1 MTFNWIGFFTIIH
14 KELNRTRQVF
24 LQAVLSPF
32 LSTFLY
38 FIVFGTAVGSRVGTV
53 EGVSYG
59 QFMVPG
65 MIAMAIVMN
74 AIMAA
79 SSGIY
84 FLRFMGTINDLL
96 TAPLS
101 FVEIVSGF
109 AIASALRTLF
119 ISALIY
125 LTALFFVPLPIA
137 HPFWFFFFLFGSTIG
152 FSFFGLVLGI
162 WAKDFEQ
169 LSFVP
174 TIIITPLSFLGGV
187 FYSLEMLP
195 PFWRHITLFNPLY
208 YLVSS
213 LRYALLNIPATSLSV
228 SIFFIVLLWAIPL
241 FLLHH
246 FFTTGNKIRN

>member
-1 MTFNWIGFFTIIH
+1 MNRIGLQMIIW
-14 KELNRTRQVF
+14 KELKRTRQVF

-38 FIVFGTAVGSRVGTV
+38 FIVFGTAIGSQIGTIQ
-53 EGVSYG
+53 EFSYG
-59 QFMVPG
+59 QFIVPG

-74 AIMAA
+74 AILAA

-96 TAPLS
+96 TAPISS
-101 FVEIVSGF
+101 FEIILGF
-109 AIASALRTLF
+109 SIASSMRTLF
-119 ISALIY
+119 ISLLIY
-125 LTALFFVPLPIA
+125 LTALLFVPLPIE
-137 HPFWFFFFLFGSTIG
+137 HPFWFLFFLLGSAMG
-152 FSFFGLVLGI
+152 FSFFGLLLGI

-195 PFWRHITLFNPLY
+195 PFWQKLTLINPLFY
-208 YLVSS
+208 IVDA
-213 LRYALLNIPATSLSV
+213 LRYSLLGISSTSLILSV
-228 SIFFIVLLWAIPL
+228 LCILLLWIIPL
-241 FLLHH
+241 SLLQRI
-246 FFTTGNKIRN
+246 FKTGYRIKS

>member
-1 MTFNWIGFFTIIH
+1 MNWIGFFTIVH

-65 MIAMAIVMN
+65 MLAMAIVMN

-84 FLRFMGTINDLL
+84 FLRFVGTINDLL

-101 FVEIVSGF
+101 FAEIVSGF
-109 AIASALRTLF
+109 AIAATIRTLF
-119 ISALIY
+119 ISLLIY
-125 LTALFFVPLPIA
+125 LTALFFIPLPIA
-137 HPFWFFFFLFGSTIG
+137 HPFWFLFFLFGSAMG
-152 FSFFGLVLGI
+152 FSFFGLVLGV
-162 WAKDFEQ
+162 WSKDFEQ

-187 FYSLEMLP
+187 FYSLDMLP
-195 PFWRHITLFNPLY
+195 SFWQHITLLNPLY
-208 YLVSS
+208 YLVGA
-213 LRYALLNIPATSLSV
+213 LRYALLDIPATSLSV
-228 SIFFIVLLWAIPL
+228 GIVFITLLWIFPL
-241 FLLHH
+241 LILHRM
-246 FFTTGNKIRN
+246 FKTGNKIKN

>member
-1 MTFNWIGFFTIIH
+1 MIIW
-14 KELNRTRQVF
+14 KELQRTRQVF

-38 FIVFGTAVGSRVGTV
+38 FIVFGTAIGSQIGTV
-53 EGVSYG
+53 SGVSYG
-59 QFMVPG
+59 QFIVPG
-65 MIAMAIVMN
+65 MMAMAIVMN
-74 AIMAA
+74 SVLAA

-101 FVEIVSGF
+101 YIEIVLGF
-109 AIASALRTLF
+109 SIASAARTSL

-125 LTALFFVPLPIA
+125 LTALLFVPLPIA
-137 HPFWFFFFLFGSTIG
+137 HPFWFFFFLFGSAMG
-152 FSFFGLVLGI
+152 FSFFGLLLGI

-187 FYSLEMLP
+187 FYSLTMLP
-195 PFWRHITLFNPLY
+195 PLWQKLTLINPLF
-208 YLVSS
+208 YLVDA
-213 LRYALLNIPATSLSV
+213 LRYSLLGISSTSLTI
-228 SIFFIVLLWAIPL
+228 SILFILVLWIVPL
-241 FLLHH
+241 ILLRKIFLS
-246 FFTTGNKIRN
+246 GYKIRN

>member
-1 MTFNWIGFFTIIH
+1 MNWIGLKMIIW
-14 KELNRTRQVF
+14 KELQRTRQVF

-38 FIVFGTAVGSRVGTV
+38 FIVFGTAIGSQIGTV
-53 EGVSYG
+53 SGVSYG
-59 QFMVPG
+59 QFIVPG
-65 MIAMAIVMN
+65 MMAMAIVMN
-74 AIMAA
+74 SVLAA

-101 FVEIVSGF
+101 YIEIVLGF
-109 AIASALRTLF
+109 SIASAARTSL

-125 LTALFFVPLPIA
+125 LTALLFVPLPIA
-137 HPFWFFFFLFGSTIG
+137 HPFWFFFFLFGSAMG
-152 FSFFGLVLGI
+152 FSFFGLLLGI

-187 FYSLEMLP
+187 FYSLTMLP
-195 PFWRHITLFNPLY
+195 PLWQKLTLINPLF
-208 YLVSS
+208 YLVDA
-213 LRYALLNIPATSLSV
+213 LRYSLLGISSTSLTI
-228 SIFFIVLLWAIPL
+228 SILFILVLWIVPL
-241 FLLHH
+241 ILLRKIFLS
-246 FFTTGNKIRN
+246 GYKIRN